1 MKLIFFSPLLIGL
14 KNRIDRQI
22 LNNWSKY
29 VQNSEWRLLT
39 KSLLENHY
47 DPAIIPIIKKKTKI
61 L

>member
-1 MKLIFFSPLLIGL
+1 MKLIFFSIINWI

-47 DPAIIPIIKKKTKI
+47 DPAYNTNYKKRTKI
-61 L
+61 F